1 MELTDGYTIL
11 SILSPKI
18 HKYFKQKLSEWNI
31 TGGRMKTQQLIDSY
45 RQGPD
50 TDVAKNWEKE
60 YPTRPLIYINQLIYN
75 GRSNNMGL
83 LRIHLKGLH
92 STFDSQKFG
101 CCFLIRILLIYYNNI
116 YNKNEKLLNNDIYKG
131 VNYSIH

>member
-1 MELTDGYTIL
+1 MELTDG
-11 SILSPKI
+11 ILSPKI
-18 HKYFKQKLSEWNI
+18 HKYFKQKLSKWNI
-31 TGGRMKTQQLIDSY
+31 TGFLNECDIKEGRMKTQQLIDSY

-50 TDVAKNWEKE
+50 TDIAKNWEKE

-83 LRIHLKGLH
+83 FRIHLKGLH

-101 CCFLIRILLIYYNNI
+101 CCFLARILVTFIQKRYLKTQLWSKIK
-116 YNKNEKLLNNDIYKG
+116 KN
-131 VNYSIH
+131 

>member
-1 MELTDGYTIL
+1 MNRFEKSSLFQRLATTWLGCTKSVRNSFNKYTIL
-11 SILSPKI
+11 YNIGGILSPKI
-18 HKYFKQKLSEWNI
+18 HN
-31 TGGRMKTQQLIDSY
+31 Y

-101 CCFLIRILLIYYNNI
+101 CCFLIRILVTFIQ
-116 YNKNEKLLNNDIYKG
+116 KDI
-131 VNYSIH
+131 